1 MTRAAV
7 VSWSDEARREL
18 PAMARGRRL
27 VVDYFA
33 ARCCGTNVSIGDLSL
48 RWLPTTAPVD
58 PEFVPVEA
66 PGGLRVS
73 VQHDLVSVLR
83 ATGGRVDMGGWGRFR
98 RPVIALQDGATWRD
112 FITGRRPRNPLRH

>member
-33 ARCCGTNVSIGDLSL
+33 TRCCGGNVAVGDLSL
-48 RWLPTTAPVD
+48 RWLPADAGVD
-58 PEFVPVEA
+58 AEFVPVEA
-66 PGGLRVS
+66 PDGLRVR

-83 ATGGRVDMGGWGRFR
+83 STGAQVVLRGRGRFR
-98 RPVIALQDGATWRD
+98 RPVIELQDGATWLD
-112 FITGRRPRNPLRH
+112 FITGRRPRSPFRH